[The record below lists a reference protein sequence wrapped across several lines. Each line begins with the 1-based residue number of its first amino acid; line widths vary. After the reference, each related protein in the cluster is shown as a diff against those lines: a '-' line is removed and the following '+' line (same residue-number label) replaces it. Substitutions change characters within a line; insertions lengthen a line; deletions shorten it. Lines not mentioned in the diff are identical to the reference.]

1 MSGEDQNMGKPQG
14 INKWCLT
21 LPRSL
26 SPLHMEA
33 PRRKQATLRGRMRLM
48 CGSPSMSIL
57 SEAFSVSKY
66 QKYMEGVIRA
76 HSGSGGT
83 WLWTCLL
90 YRVTLPPPSISLSP
104 SHFPFSYPSSIP
116 SLPTSLRFSAVLSQ
130 YPPHRIHWSS
140 SLRDTAPRGEDTG
153 RTGSSRRASRH

>member
-1 MSGEDQNMGKPQG
+1 MGKPQG
-14 INKWCLT
+14 VSKWCLT

-90 YRVTLPPPSISLSP
+90 HRVTPSPTFHFSFPFPFPLLSSFLQPFSSYFPPLFRCPLSGSP
-104 SHFPFSYPSSIP
+104 SPN
-116 SLPTSLRFSAVLSQ
+116 SLEFISKGHCS
-130 YPPHRIHWSS
+130 HG
-140 SLRDTAPRGEDTG
+140 RGYWKD
-153 RTGSSRRASRH
+153 